1 MCQKLRLVKRP
12 FRTRSK
18 QCDFLWPIERQCIKS
33 TSFLGNLHAGN
44 IFIGSDGSPIISET
58 ENYFNGSTSILRPF
72 IVQLKGP
79 CSSAEAMDVYCF
91 GHFLFEMATGS
102 PLQNPTCDNALPSQ
116 MPDQLSKFQLFWYFI
131 TPQNWENK
139 FLIGKTLTDT

>member
-1 MCQKLRLVKRP
+1 MRQIEEQCLRL
-12 FRTRSK
+12 TIS
-18 QCDFLWPIERQCIKS
+18 
-33 TSFLGNLHAGN
+33 LGNLHAGN

-58 ENYFNGSTSILRPF
+58 EHYFNGSTSILRPF

-79 CSSAEAMDVYCF
+79 CSSAEALDVYCF

-116 MPDQLSKFQLFWYFI
+116 MPEQLSKYHLRF
-131 TPQNWENK
+131 
-139 FLIGKTLTDT
+139 